1 MPATAS
7 TPMAS
12 RASTSVWDLM
22 PPATMSCL
30 AVQARRMAATSRGKP
45 CMVPSVS
52 TWV

>member
-12 RASTSVWDLM
+12 RASISLLSLI
-22 PPATMSCL
+22 PPATINCF
-30 AVQARRMAATSRGKP
+30 AVQARRIAATSSGKP